1 MYSTASLDKSI
12 KEVQDTLQ
20 NNVHKLLTRG
30 ENLQSLASKAN
41 DLQNTSLLFKKRTKH
56 FPKQETETKFSTSS
70 NLSNSNSRNSNSSH
84 SIKRAS
90 ASNNLNKS
98 SSDFDFDSLK
108 EYKQKLLEHYNAGHY
123 QYVLDKSSQLGL
135 DEMVQHILKVSE
147 SHPLYLKLAEAL
159 LHAAHYGHVLIVEAL
174 LQNDIQNDYEQN
186 KSISFL
192 PFLDEPEIDFTNQ
205 SLSRSDLQKTIVT
218 AHTNNHSAIAQ
229 MLQSYYYSTYND
241 KKE

>member
-1 MYSTASLDKSI
+1 
-12 KEVQDTLQ
+12 
-20 NNVHKLLTRG
+20 
-30 ENLQSLASKAN
+30 
-41 DLQNTSLLFKKRTKH
+41 
-56 FPKQETETKFSTSS
+56 
-70 NLSNSNSRNSNSSH
+70 
-84 SIKRAS
+84 
-90 ASNNLNKS
+90 
-98 SSDFDFDSLK
+98 
-108 EYKQKLLEHYNAGHY
+108 
-123 QYVLDKSSQLGL
+123 
-135 DEMVQHILKVSE
+135 MVQHILKVSE